1 MMFPWLANFVNLALL
16 LQRLMVAVIFGDS
29 GWRDLTNP
37 AARSK
42 DIGMSQGFTLFLG
55 VVELAGALG
64 VASGVLTR
72 LAAAGLIL
80 VSLGA
85 IYIKLFVW
93 HTGFWGKSGG
103 GWYYDLM
110 MIVMNLVILT
120 TGGGRYVLR
129 K

>member
-1 MMFPWLANFVNLALL
+1 MMFPWLANLVDLALL
-16 LQRLMVAVIFGDS
+16 FQRLMVAVIFGDS

-55 VVELAGALG
+55 VIELAGALG

-85 IYIKLFVW
+85 FYIKLFVW
-93 HTGFWGKSGG
+93 HTGFWGKTGMG
-103 GWYYDLM
+103 RYYDLM

-120 TGGGRYVLR
+120 TGGGRYVLL